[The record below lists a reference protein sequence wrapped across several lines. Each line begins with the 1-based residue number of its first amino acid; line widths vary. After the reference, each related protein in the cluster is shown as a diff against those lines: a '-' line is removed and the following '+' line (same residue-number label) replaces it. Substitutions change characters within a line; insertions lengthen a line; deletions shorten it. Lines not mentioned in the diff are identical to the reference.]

1 MHHLFPHA
9 RNRGHSGHG
18 ATGHGLSRR
27 RFVRQLSLGTVA
39 VGAGLHA
46 LRDPSSATPLPRAR
60 PQEPKS
66 VLVLGAG
73 LAGLAAAWE
82 LTDAGHDVTVLEAR
96 TRPGGRV
103 HTLREPFA
111 GDLFAEAGGVAFSE
125 TYSECI
131 RYIEAL
137 GLERVPLSL
146 PELAPLYHLRGRR
159 FTAASDGPTS
169 WPYPL
174 TPEEQALGPMGI
186 IQRYIINTLPEGL
199 AEPDAWQLE
208 ALAALDAM
216 TLGEYMRSQGA
227 SEGAVALI
235 RDTQWFGAAIDHASA
250 LSSLTADFG
259 LYGSGFPFVMA
270 GGNDRLTRGM
280 ADRVSGRIRYGV
292 RVTGIR
298 ATGSGVE
305 VSAMRGDRAERYE
318 ADRVVATLPA
328 TVLRGVRIH
337 PELPA
342 DQAAAIAGISYLDA
356 TRTFLQVGE
365 GFWRDEGVTGSA
377 ATDLPIGNITRWPL
391 TPVHGLEGRWVLE
404 SYVTGATARRAGA
417 LPESDLVEETLRH
430 MAQVHPRIAEFYEG
444 GLVVDWGS
452 DPYALGHVSWPAPG
466 DVTRYLAALREPH
479 GRIHFAGEHTSI
491 YRSTMEGAA
500 RSGIRAAME
509 VHEA

>member
-1 MHHLFPHA
+1 MQHFFPHA
-9 RNRGHSGHG
+9 HYRDGSRNGPPGS
-18 ATGHGLSRR
+18 GLSRR

-46 LRDPSSATPLPRAR
+46 LRRPSSATPLSRTRA
-60 PQEPKS
+60 QPKS

-82 LTDAGHDVTVLEAR
+82 LTAAGHEVTVLEAR
-96 TRPGGRV
+96 MRPGGRV

-111 GDLFAEAGGVAFSE
+111 GDLHAEAGGVAFFW
-125 TYSECI
+125 TYTECI

-137 GLERVPLSL
+137 GLEQVPLSL

-159 FTAASDGPTS
+159 FAAAADGSTD

-174 TPEEQALGPMGI
+174 TAEERGLGPMGL
-186 IQRYIINTLPEGL
+186 IQRYIVDTLPEGL
-199 AEPDAWQLE
+199 TEPGAWQRE
-208 ALAALDAM
+208 ALAELDTM

-227 SEGAVALI
+227 SAGAVALI
-235 RDTQWFGAAIDHASA
+235 RDTQWFGPAVSNGSA

-259 LYGSGFPFVMA
+259 LYGGGFPFVIA
-270 GGNDRLTRGM
+270 GGNDLLTRGM

-298 ATGSGVE
+298 ATDAGVE
-305 VSAMRGDRAERYE
+305 VSAMRGDRAERYTG
-318 ADRVVATLPA
+318 DRVVSTLPA
-328 TVLRGVRIH
+328 TVLQGVRIE
-337 PELPA
+337 PAMPA
-342 DQAAAIAGISYLDA
+342 DQAAAVAGITYMPA
-356 TRTFLQVGE
+356 ARTFIQVGE
-365 GFWRDEGVTGSA
+365 GFWREEGVTGSA
-377 ATDLPIGNITRWPL
+377 ATDLPISNITRWPL

-404 SYVTGATARRAGA
+404 SYVSGATARRAGA
-417 LPESDLVEETLRH
+417 MEEPELIEHTLRH
-430 MAQVHPRIAEFYEG
+430 MESVHPRIAEFYEG

-452 DPYALGHVSWPAPG
+452 DPYALGHVSWPEPG
-466 DVTRYLAALREPH
+466 DVTRYLAALRKPH

-491 YRSTMEGAA
+491 YRSTMEGAV